1 MRILVVDGHFP
12 NKYTAWRNYEL
23 NSLIENFET
32 DIFVYKGGVWAG
44 IPYEFDY
51 DFCNQNGRLDDYKIL
66 ILDSKYNHLDKFNS
80 GFDGTA
86 WNNRHEGSYIFSRD
100 GNFDPSQYDAIYHI
114 FLGCY
119 IRFNNDFRNISAD
132 QVIHLYAGG
141 GFTFDGQME
150 LPQYVNYISSHPVT
164 SGILKSKNLR
174 FIDCWTA
181 PQAEKNE
188 KLPFRHRKPKSKMV
202 VSFSSM
208 GYGSEKGDL
217 KYILIAT
224 LYRFL
229 HPFSFVRFISIGNC
243 KPSPFVK
250 RFKPMDYKSLEEFY
264 EERVHVSINPMSTQA
279 TNGFPL
285 GLEYF
290 KKGCVVLT
298 TDPNRVVEH
307 YEEQLRPIVCT
318 SIREFIYEVHKL
330 WLDSE
335 YWNQESKRAQAFFHR
350 YSSYSEQQAKVISMI
365 LGNLSTGL
373 G

>member
-1 MRILVVDGHFP
+1 
-12 NKYTAWRNYEL
+12 
-23 NSLIENFET
+23 
-32 DIFVYKGGVWAG
+32 
-44 IPYEFDY
+44 
-51 DFCNQNGRLDDYKIL
+51 
-66 ILDSKYNHLDKFNS
+66 
-80 GFDGTA
+80 
-86 WNNRHEGSYIFSRD
+86 
-100 GNFDPSQYDAIYHI
+100 
-114 FLGCY
+114 
-119 IRFNNDFRNISAD
+119 
-132 QVIHLYAGG
+132 
-141 GFTFDGQME
+141 
-150 LPQYVNYISSHPVT
+150 
-164 SGILKSKNLR
+164 
-174 FIDCWTA
+174 
-181 PQAEKNE
+181 
-188 KLPFRHRKPKSKMV
+188 
-202 VSFSSM
+202 
-208 GYGSEKGDL
+208 
-217 KYILIAT
+217 
-224 LYRFL
+224 
-229 HPFSFVRFISIGNC
+229 
-243 KPSPFVK
+243 
-250 RFKPMDYKSLEEFY
+250 MDYKSLEEFY